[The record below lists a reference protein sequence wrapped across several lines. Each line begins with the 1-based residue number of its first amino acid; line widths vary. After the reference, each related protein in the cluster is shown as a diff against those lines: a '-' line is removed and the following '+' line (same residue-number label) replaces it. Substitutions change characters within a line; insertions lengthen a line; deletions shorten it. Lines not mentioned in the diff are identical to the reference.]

1 MIGKPPNLKLYVD
14 SVIRQSPNRTTWCHS
29 HDDIWDNIEPY
40 KENSYVGHM
49 TLNEIFLF
57 CSRKGIK
64 SKPFNKWWGRKTL
77 SRHVNSFFKNES
89 HVDFDNLPTHN
100 DNGRYMKL
108 SSVVEILY
116 DLPIRNQISII
127 QTDKVLEVHPG
138 GTRLALKDFYLDPVP
153 VFLYSYE
160 PIDFL
165 EKVVLAKGERA
176 YSVLKQAFRDRTPKK
191 TYHALVQGHPD
202 PASGTIDTPI
212 ARSQKH
218 DYKFTI
224 SSTGKPAVTHY
235 QVKEMLPSAALV
247 EVGLETGRTH
257 QIRVHFSH
265 FRHPLVGDPL
275 YGSDPKLAAKL
286 DLDRQWLHAVK
297 LGFSHPIS
305 GEWVE
310 FTSDYPG
317 DLEIALGRLRD
328 VGFRL

>member
-1 MIGKPPNLKLYVD
+1 M
-14 SVIRQSPNRTTWCHS
+14 QSKFLPVPDAREGDRLDAGLAKMLGISRT
-29 HDDIWDNIEPY
+29 IAA
-40 KENSYVGHM
+40 
-49 TLNEIFLF
+49 
-57 CSRKGIK
+57 
-64 SKPFNKWWGRKTL
+64 
-77 SRHVNSFFKNES
+77 
-89 HVDFDNLPTHN
+89 
-100 DNGRYMKL
+100 
-108 SSVVEILY
+108 
-116 DLPIRNQISII
+116 SII
-127 QTDKVLEVHPG
+127 ESGGVTSEGKLLGKSHRLSPGEVLEVALRDKPAGVTLEAEDVPELKVIFQDEHLVVVDKPAGVVSHPSQGFVGPSVG
-138 GTRLALKDFYLDPVP
+138 GVLLARGIELATSGAQERQGIVQRLDVGTSGLM
-153 VFLYSYE
+153 
-160 PIDFL
+160 
-165 EKVVLAKGERA
+165 VLAKGERA

-224 SSTGKPAVTHY
+224 SQTGKPAVTHY

-305 GEWVE
+305 GDWVE
-310 FTSDYPG
+310 FTSDYPS